1 MAAVE
6 TAMQQ
11 QMRLLYCE
19 HHGWLFSWL
28 RRKLGCG
35 HHAAD
40 VAQDTFVRILGSRDA
55 LLGVREPRAY
65 LVTTAKRLLI
75 DEARRQLIEKAYLQ
89 ELALVAASSQG
100 APSAQDVVQ
109 TVQALMQIEA
119 ALSGLSSK
127 ARQAF
132 LLCYLEGAT
141 HAVAAAELGVST
153 KMVQKY
159 LVQALAHC
167 HRALEG

>member
-11 QMRLLYCE
+11 QVRTLYCD
-19 HHGWLFSWL
+19 HHGWLFAWL
-28 RRKLGCG
+28 RRKLGCS

-55 LLGVREPRAY
+55 LLGLREPRAY
-65 LVTTAKRLLI
+65 LATTAKRLLI
-75 DEARRQLIEKAYLQ
+75 DQARRTLIEQAYLQ
-89 ELALVAASSQG
+89 ELTQASAHAAH
-100 APSAQDVVQ
+100 APSAQDVME

-119 ALSGLSSK
+119 ALDGLSGK

-132 LLCYLEGAT
+132 LLCYLEGHT
-141 HAVAAAELGVST
+141 HAAAALQLGVST
-153 KMVQKY
+153 RMVQKY
-159 LVQALAHC
+159 LIQALAHC
-167 HRALEG
+167 HGTLGG